1 MEERRK
7 DGERIARLEAQIESQ
22 EEKINNLR
30 DTLHGRIKNEATH
43 LKEQMATELEN
54 IKEQQK
60 VNTAEL
66 TSLKAWKNWTMG
78 IGASIGVV
86 IGLIGNEFWK
96 KISG

>member
-7 DGERIARLEAQIESQ
+7 DGERIARLEAQIEAQ

-30 DTLHGRIKNEATH
+30 DTLHGRIKSEANNI
-43 LKEQMATELEN
+43 KEQIHIELDN

-60 VNTAEL
+60 LNISEL

-78 IGASIGVV
+78 VGASIG
-86 IGLIGNEFWK
+86 ILIGIIGKQFWK
-96 KISG
+96 GLS